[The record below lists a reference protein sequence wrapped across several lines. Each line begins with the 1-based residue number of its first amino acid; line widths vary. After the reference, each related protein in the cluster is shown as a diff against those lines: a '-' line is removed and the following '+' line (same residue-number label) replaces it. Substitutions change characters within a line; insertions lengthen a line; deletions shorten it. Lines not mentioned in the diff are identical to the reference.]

1 MRPSDGEDVDIDVA
15 LRRYVT
21 DACARLDEIDHYELL
36 EVPRDSD
43 VKAIKRAYF
52 RLAAVLHPDRFFGKR
67 LGSYKAGLLGLY
79 GRLTMAYETLSVPAR
94 RAEYDASLG
103 APRLATAGAPA
114 LRFPVVAK
122 PPAPAAPPAPDRRQ
136 QAMEALKQRFVDGK
150 ASARQHAEAGAR
162 ARAAGDFVTAVEAY
176 RTALRHAPEDA
187 ALKTALEEVQR
198 GAGERVAESR
208 RRQALLEERYGHWAE
223 AAESWR
229 RVTEVRP
236 DDAEARERLAN
247 ALARSRAGAR

>member
-1 MRPSDGEDVDIDVA
+1 MPPSSTEDVDIDVD
-15 LRRYVT
+15 LQHYVT
-21 DACARLDEIDHYELL
+21 GACARLDRIDHYEIL
-36 EVPRDSD
+36 EVPRDAD
-43 VKAIKRAYF
+43 GKAIKRAYF
-52 RLAAVLHPDRFFGKR
+52 RLAALLHPDRFFGKR
-67 LGSYKAGLLGLY
+67 LGSHKAGLLLLY
-79 GRLTMAYETLSVPAR
+79 NRVTQAYEALSSPAQ

-103 APRLATAGAPA
+103 TPDPSAVGSPP

-122 PPAPAAPPAPDRRQ
+122 PEPAAPAAPDRRQ
-136 QAMEALKQRFVDGK
+136 AAMDALKQRFVDSK

-162 ARAAGDFVTAVEAY
+162 AKAAGDLVAAAEAY
-176 RTALRHAPEDA
+176 RAALRFAPEDA
-187 ALKTALEEVQR
+187 ALKKAYDEVQQ

-236 DDAEARERLAN
+236 ADAEARDRLAN
-247 ALARSRAGAR
+247 ALARSKR